1 VCIRKKKKKKRGG
14 MVVIK
19 RNNKSEPPFFRGLL
33 SLSLSF
39 GPALDISFF
48 QQPVALLASGLS
60 LSRRFHV

>member
-1 VCIRKKKKKKRGG
+1 

-60 LSRRFHV
+60 LSLSRRFHV